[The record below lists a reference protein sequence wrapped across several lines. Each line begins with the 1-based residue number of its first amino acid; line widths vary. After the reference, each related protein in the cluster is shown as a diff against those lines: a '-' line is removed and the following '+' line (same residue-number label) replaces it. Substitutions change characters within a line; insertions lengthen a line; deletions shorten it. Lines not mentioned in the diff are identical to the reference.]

1 MDLSRRGFLRA
12 ATKGVG
18 LTTAFGFD
26 VRPALAQARELKIS
40 RTTQTH
46 SICPYCAVACSVI
59 IHTLGDKARNVTPTV
74 VHVEGDP
81 DSPINRGTLCSKG
94 ITLKQFIVN
103 DQRLT
108 RPLYRAPGS
117 TQWKGISWD
126 EAIERMARLLKT
138 TRDKGF
144 ERTDGQGRVVN
155 RLTNLAIIGGCT
167 DTNEINYLLG
177 KFRFGLGVLAC
188 ENQERMAR
196 AHKGGQRLAGSRA
209 ERLLKGDA
217 LILSQHRLAGSE
229 QAVALADQRRRMGDF
244 VAARFALFD
253 GPAQEPERL
262 QEEGLNEVRLQAPR
276 LGPLHLLPDLLD
288 LRGIHAAL
296 SQRALFEEFLAAV
309 AVGEVVHDPVK
320 PGFDLGRIPVPNGLD
335 EQIAKPLFPEKLA
348 QNVEHPS
355 AKLAYRNGRD

>member
-1 MDLSRRGFLRA
+1 MNLSRRGFLRA
-12 ATKGVG
+12 ATKGVV

-103 DQRLT
+103 DRRLT

-117 TQWKGISWD
+117 AEWKAISWD
-126 EAIERMARLLKT
+126 EAIERMARLIKT
-138 TRDKGF
+138 TRDNGF
-144 ERTDGQGRVVN
+144 EQTDSQGRVVN

-177 KFRFGLGVLAC
+177 KFRFGLGVLAY
-188 ENQERMAR
+188 ENQAR
-196 AHKGGQRLAGSRA
+196 L
-209 ERLLKGDA
+209 
-217 LILSQHRLAGSE
+217 
-229 QAVALADQRRRMGDF
+229 
-244 VAARFALFD
+244 
-253 GPAQEPERL
+253 
-262 QEEGLNEVRLQAPR
+262 
-276 LGPLHLLPDLLD
+276 
-288 LRGIHAAL
+288 
-296 SQRALFEEFLAAV
+296 
-309 AVGEVVHDPVK
+309 
-320 PGFDLGRIPVPNGLD
+320 
-335 EQIAKPLFPEKLA
+335 
-348 QNVEHPS
+348 
-355 AKLAYRNGRD
+355 